1 MNHPSHD
8 KGTEALAWLRNLAR
22 LLDQSTCRHRGEPMS
37 LGDGLETLVRIW
49 SGRRARGRSVFWVG
63 NGGSA
68 ALVSHLSQDLLNTCG
83 VSSLTFNDPALI
95 TCMTNDYGYEQV
107 FKRPLLA
114 LARKQ
119 DVLMAVSS
127 SGMSQNIVD
136 AARAALEIGMDLVT
150 FSAFSA
156 DNHVHKLP
164 ATLSFHTPTEIY
176 GHAELTHEALLHAAV
191 DMLSHGRGE
200 DAEE

>member
-8 KGTEALAWLRNLAR
+8 VGTEALSWLRSLAK
-22 LLDQSTCRHRGEPMS
+22 LLDASTCRYRGEPVS
-37 LGDGLETLVRIW
+37 LEHGLATLVRIW
-49 SGRRARGRSVFWVG
+49 SGQIARGRAVFWIG

-68 ALVSHLSQDLLNTCG
+68 ALVSHLSQDLINTCG

-114 LARKQ
+114 LAREQ

-127 SGMSQNIVD
+127 SGRSQNIVA

-176 GHAELTHEALLHAAV
+176 GHAELTHEALIHAAV
-191 DMLSHGRGE
+191 DLCSRGRGQR
-200 DAEE
+200 EE